1 MKNTITFDGSRTYV
15 SSNGNVERYDFIVTS
30 TYKITESA
38 AKSIGNIHGMGGQDF
53 SCEEE
58 KITNCFGDLY
68 VYKCKAKCYC
78 D

>member
-15 SSNGNVERYDFIVTS
+15 SSNGNIERYDFIVTS
-30 TYKITESA
+30 TYKIAESA

-53 SCEEE
+53 SCEYEQD
-58 KITNCFGDLY
+58 GDLH
-68 VYKCKAKCYC
+68 VYLCKSKCYC

>member
-38 AKSIGNIHGMGGQDF
+38 AKYIGNIHGMGGQDF
-53 SCEEE
+53 SCDESKQDE
-58 KITNCFGDLY
+58 LY

>member
-53 SCEEE
+53 SCDESKQDE
-58 KITNCFGDLY
+58 LY

>member
-30 TYKITESA
+30 TYKIAESA
-38 AKSIGNIHGMGGQDF
+38 VKSIGNIHGMGGQDF
-53 SCEEE
+53 SCWYEQKE
-58 KITNCFGDLY
+58 DLH
-68 VYKCKAKCYC
+68 VYLCKAKCYC